1 VIIISFRKI
10 KPTKTNLMNLQDR
23 LEFVKKGENFLDYK
37 REQLIQRIRN
47 IWTDYKQQRKNF
59 YNSLKKSIRKLTQ
72 VYKDMGKTEFNLIS
86 KISEIQFKP
95 EINIS
100 FIKKIGIIIPRIDY
114 KLEQEE
120 KLPPYSFENTSPH
133 LEELVDKL
141 KQLLRDIIVLAET
154 EDVILKYATN
164 FRKVDRRI
172 NGLKNIVR
180 PNLKDTI
187 KKVSNII
194 EEMQRESFIRL
205 KAVKERLEDKK
216 K

>member
-1 VIIISFRKI
+1 
-10 KPTKTNLMNLQDR
+10 MNLQDR

-47 IWTDYKQQRKNF
+47 IWTDYKQQRKKF
-59 YNSLKKSIRKLTQ
+59 YNSLKKSVIKLTQ

-114 KLEQEE
+114 NLGQEE
-120 KLPPYSFENTSPH
+120 KLPPYSFEDTSPH
-133 LEELVDKL
+133 LEELVDEL
-141 KQLLRDIIVLAET
+141 KQLFRDIIVLAET

-164 FRKVDRRI
+164 FRKVNRRI

-180 PNLKDTI
+180 PNLKETI
-187 KKVSNII
+187 KNVSNII

-205 KAVKERLEDKK
+205 KAVKERLED
-216 K
+216 

>member
-1 VIIISFRKI
+1 MIIISFRKI

-59 YNSLKKSIRKLTQ
+59 YNSLKKSIQKLTQ

-95 EINIS
+95 EVNIS

-120 KLPPYSFENTSPH
+120 TLPPYSFENTSPH

-141 KQLLRDIIVLAET
+141 KQLLQDIIVLAET

-194 EEMQRESFIRL
+194 EEMQR
-205 KAVKERLEDKK
+205 
-216 K
+216 

>member
-1 VIIISFRKI
+1 
-10 KPTKTNLMNLQDR
+10 MNLQDR

-154 EDVILKYATN
+154 EDVILKYASN

>member
-1 VIIISFRKI
+1 
-10 KPTKTNLMNLQDR
+10 MNLQDR

>member
-1 VIIISFRKI
+1 MIIISFRKI

>member
-1 VIIISFRKI
+1 
-10 KPTKTNLMNLQDR
+10 MNLQDR

-216 K
+216 NR

>member
-1 VIIISFRKI
+1 MNFISFRKI

-47 IWTDYKQQRKNF
+47 IWTDYKQQRKKF
-59 YNSLKKSIRKLTQ
+59 YNSLKKSVIKLTQ

-114 KLEQEE
+114 NLGQEE
-120 KLPPYSFENTSPH
+120 KLPPYSFEDTSPH
-133 LEELVDKL
+133 LEELVDEL
-141 KQLLRDIIVLAET
+141 KQLFRDIIVLAET

-164 FRKVDRRI
+164 FRKVNRRI

-180 PNLKDTI
+180 PNLKETI
-187 KKVSNII
+187 KNVSNII

-205 KAVKERLEDKK
+205 KAVKERLED
-216 K
+216 